1 MLSNSAKKKIGVKI
15 VLASHADR
23 RKSSSSTM
31 KALGIEWKGDLVR
44 TLNANNLIPPLGD
57 VETNPE
63 TVEFVSDL
71 IAQELERQ
79 GESTPRF

>member
-1 MLSNSAKKKIGVKI
+1 MLTNSAKKTLGVKV

-44 TLNANNLIPPLGD
+44 TLNANKLTPPLGD
-57 VETNPE
+57 VETDAE
-63 TVEFVSDL
+63 TIKYVADL
-71 IAQELERQ
+71 IAQELERTS
-79 GESTPRF
+79 ENTPRF